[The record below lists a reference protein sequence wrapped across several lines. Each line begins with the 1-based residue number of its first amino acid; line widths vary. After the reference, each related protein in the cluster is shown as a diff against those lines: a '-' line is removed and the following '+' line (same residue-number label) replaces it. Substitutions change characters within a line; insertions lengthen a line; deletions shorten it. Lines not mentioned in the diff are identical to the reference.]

1 MSEAN
6 GKVCCNCRH
15 NIRSGKG
22 ANIVC
27 HCEIT
32 KNWLSYLTVMTFWCR
47 RWARD
52 KTFDEVEHE

>member
-15 NIRSGKG
+15 CIREKAKIGNHIGCRCDIDGKY
-22 ANIVC
+22 
-27 HCEIT
+27 
-32 KNWLSYLTVMTFWCR
+32 LSYLTVMSFWCR

-52 KTFDEVEHE
+52 KFMGGK